1 MSVCGA
7 KTRKPGSPPCKNAAV
22 TGSTR
27 CRMHGGKT
35 PRGAAL
41 PQTKHGRY
49 SKDLPTHLGARFL
62 AAQSDPDLLNLNAE
76 ISLVDT
82 RVGDLLQRVDIDGAG
97 ALWLSL
103 GGIVDDLEAFFDEED
118 MEGIEQGIT
127 RLKQLIRRA
136 KDDAEAWNQIYPLVE
151 QRRKLVESEGKR
163 RKDMQDM
170 ITSEKAMLLVTS
182 LVDTVRKHVHDR
194 DTLAAISA
202 DLARLLE
209 HDAG

>member
-41 PQTKHGRY
+41 PQTTHGRY
-49 SKDLPTHLGARFL
+49 SKDLPTRLGERFL
-62 AAQSDPDLLNLNAE
+62 AAQSDRDLLNLNAE
-76 ISLVDT
+76 IALLDA
-82 RVGDLLQRVDIDGAG
+82 RAGELLQRVDIDGAG
-97 ALWLSL
+97 TLWRSL
-103 GGIVDDLEAFFDEED
+103 GGIVADLEAFLEEED
-118 MEGIEQGIT
+118 MEGMEQGVR
-127 RLKQLIRRA
+127 RLKEIVRRA
-136 KDDAEAWNQIYPLVE
+136 RDDAEAWNQIYPLVE

-182 LVDTVRKHVHDR
+182 LVETVRRHVHDR